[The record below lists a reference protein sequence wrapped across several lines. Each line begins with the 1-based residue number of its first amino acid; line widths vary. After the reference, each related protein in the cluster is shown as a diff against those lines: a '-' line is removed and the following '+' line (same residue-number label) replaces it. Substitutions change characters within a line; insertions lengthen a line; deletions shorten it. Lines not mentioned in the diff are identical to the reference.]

1 MNKGNKMFKPNSNVG
16 KKVQLL
22 EDVSTMCGTFNKG
35 HIMTI
40 IAETSR
46 GWDLEDI
53 DGNRILEAGFN
64 GHREYKIID

>member
-1 MNKGNKMFKPNSNVG
+1 MSGIFPR
-16 KKVQLL
+16 
-22 EDVSTMCGTFNKG
+22 G

-46 GWDLEDI
+46 GWDLEDA
-53 DGNRILEAGFN
+53 DGNRILEAGFY

>member
-1 MNKGNKMFKPNSNVG
+1 MFQSNTNVG
-16 KKVQLL
+16 KQVQLL
-22 EDVSTMCGTFNKG
+22 EDVSTMSGTFTKG

-46 GWDLEDI
+46 GWDLEDA
-53 DGNRILEAGFN
+53 DGNHILEAGFY

>member
-1 MNKGNKMFKPNSNVG
+1 MFKSNTNVG

-22 EDVSTMCGTFNKG
+22 EDVSTMSGTFTKG

-46 GWDLEDI
+46 GWDLEDA
-53 DGNRILEAGFN
+53 DGNRILEAGYF
-64 GHREYKIID
+64 GHIEYKILD

>member
-1 MNKGNKMFKPNSNVG
+1 MFKPNSNVG

-22 EDVSTMCGTFNKG
+22 EDVSTLSGIFPRG

-46 GWDLEDI
+46 GWDLEDA
-53 DGNRILEAGFN
+53 DGNRILEDGFY